1 MPFEDDL
8 LLFLGTE
15 TVCEVKF
22 FNRVQFGDAVFHS
35 RKYKRVTRRNNFTV
49 AYQQEEETRY
59 GQIEIFFVVPHY
71 PVVTSGAVIA
81 PMSMCEHRVCEF
93 NEFLG
98 NTVHHIVSLKDP
110 SKKRFDMVRL
120 ENIIDICLY
129 MKFSDNEVGF
139 AAHFPNHF
147 EKD

>member
-1 MPFEDDL
+1 M
-8 LLFLGTE
+8 
-15 TVCEVKF
+15 
-22 FNRVQFGDAVFHS
+22 
-35 RKYKRVTRRNNFTV
+35 
-49 AYQQEEETRY
+49 
-59 GQIEIFFVVPHY
+59 
-71 PVVTSGAVIA
+71 TSGAVIA
-81 PMSMCEHRVCEF
+81 PMSMSEHRVCEF

-110 SKKRFDMVRL
+110 SKKRFDIVRL

-139 AAHFPNHF
+139 AVHFPNHF